1 MTDPPHPSGRPLHQ
15 ASVRELLAQY
25 RGVLDELTARELI
38 RTKNA
43 PVGDLAEQC
52 ALTVYGG
59 TLAKNSTA
67 SYDLTTPAG
76 QRVQVK
82 ARQITVQKHRSVP
95 FSPMR
100 SLDLDL
106 CLFMLMEGDHVVR
119 AREWTV
125 ADIEA
130 HRVPRPK
137 RNDYVVKTGQVLTK
151 EIGADRT
158 ADTEAAWTSLLDS
171 RGHC

>member
-1 MTDPPHPSGRPLHQ
+1 MTDPAHPSGRPLHQ

-25 RGVLDELTARELI
+25 RAVLDELTARELI
-38 RTKNA
+38 RTNNA

-76 QRVQVK
+76 LRVQVK
-82 ARQITVQKHRSVP
+82 ARQIAVHKHRTVP

-100 SLDLDL
+100 SLELDV
-106 CLFMLMEGDHVVR
+106 CLFMLIEGDHVVR
-119 AREWTV
+119 AQEWTV
-125 ADIEA
+125 ADIET
-130 HRVPRPK
+130 HRVPRAK

-151 EIGADRT
+151 DIGTDRT
-158 ADTEAAWTSLLDS
+158 ADVQAAWTNLLES
-171 RGHC
+171 RAGG

>member
-1 MTDPPHPSGRPLHQ
+1 MEDLAHPSGRPLRQ
-15 ASVRELLAQY
+15 ASVRELLEHY
-25 RGVLDELTARELI
+25 RAVLDELTARELI

-59 TLAKNSTA
+59 TLARNSTA

-76 QRVQVK
+76 ERVQVK
-82 ARQITVQKHRSVP
+82 ARQITAQKHRSVP

-106 CLFMLMEGDHVVR
+106 CLFMLLEGDDIVR

-125 ADIEA
+125 ADLKA
-130 HRVPRPK
+130 HRVPRAN

-151 EIGADRT
+151 NIGTDRT
-158 ADTEAAWTSLLDS
+158 ADVRAAWESLLDS
-171 RGHC
+171 REGG